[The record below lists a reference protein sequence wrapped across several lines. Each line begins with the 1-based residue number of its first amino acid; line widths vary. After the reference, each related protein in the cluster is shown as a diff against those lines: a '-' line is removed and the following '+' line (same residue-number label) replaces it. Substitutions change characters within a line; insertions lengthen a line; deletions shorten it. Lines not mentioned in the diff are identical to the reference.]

1 MESEQEFRPI
11 VQLFEAL
18 EREGILFLIVGMG
31 AAVIQGAATVTR
43 DLDIW
48 IGLPWRQYMR
58 VINLCDQLDATLHSP
73 SAVIL
78 KGEHLV
84 NFLYVVTG
92 LKTFAYEYRRAVE
105 VEWLGMKVKM
115 LPIERIIE
123 SKKAIQRPKDMV
135 HIVELETLLKS
146 LRSGDKQN

>member
-1 MESEQEFRPI
+1 MEGEQEFRPI

-58 VINLCDQLDATLHSP
+58 VINLCDELDAPAPYENAENVRETN
-73 SAVIL
+73 I
-78 KGEHLV
+78 KIGE
-84 NFLYVVTG
+84 TG
-92 LKTFAYEYRRAVE
+92 K
-105 VEWLGMKVKM
+105 
-115 LPIERIIE
+115 
-123 SKKAIQRPKDMV
+123 
-135 HIVELETLLKS
+135 
-146 LRSGDKQN
+146 